1 MNELYLNGKH
11 FYNLF
16 LKSYLSDTCSTC
28 VQHGVIDRQELF
40 QQVAEPDRVNGR
52 DQHLKERHLLIV
64 LEGRDDLLPQV
75 HAARLKVHV
84 TAPQVAGIGQL
95 SNRGGVKSK
104 VISSNKGE
112 SKVGSFY
119 LIKGVSKV

>member
-16 LKSYLSDTCSTC
+16 LQSYLSDTCSTC
-28 VQHGVIDRQELF
+28 VQHGVIDGQELF
-40 QQVAEPDRVNGR
+40 QQVAEPDRVDGR

-104 VISSNKGE
+104 VISSTR
-112 SKVGSFY
+112 
-119 LIKGVSKV
+119 

>member
-1 MNELYLNGKH
+1 M
-11 FYNLF
+11 
-16 LKSYLSDTCSTC
+16 
-28 VQHGVIDRQELF
+28 IDRQELF
-40 QQVAEPDRVNGR
+40 QQVAEPDRVDGR

>member
-1 MNELYLNGKH
+1 MNESYLNGKH

-16 LKSYLSDTCSTC
+16 LQSYLSDTCSTC
-28 VQHGVIDRQELF
+28 VQHGVIDGQELF
-40 QQVAEPDRVNGR
+40 QQVAEPDRVDGR

-104 VISSNKGE
+104 VISSNKGGVK
-112 SKVGSFY
+112 SRVISFN
-119 LIKGVSKV
+119 KGCVKI